1 LVYTA
6 IIAIQGV
13 RHIDTTSAGTKR
25 LDRRLVRPIF
35 ALATPVALSSQLDTL
50 VGVADIYLVGHL
62 GADAISAV
70 GISQILTMVVGVV
83 MIAVST
89 GAFALVAQATGAN
102 DERAVSATTKQAL
115 VLVALVSAGL
125 SLLGAAGARTALE
138 LLSMPAAVVELG
150 ATYLHV
156 FFAGLVF
163 MTLNFT
169 LNNCLYGA
177 GDARTPLYLNIF
189 MSLLKVCFSY
199 AFIFGI
205 GPLPAL
211 GVMGAALA
219 TVLSRAAGFSLSF
232 ALIKSNKLKLRFL
245 PDTSFFPEKERAQRM
260 LRIGIPSAVQGLF
273 RNGSGVVFVK
283 LVALT
288 ANPVTAVAA
297 YSIGNQ
303 VERIVRRTS
312 LAFGTAATTLV
323 GQRLGA
329 GDKDAAERS
338 GWTAMA
344 VGSLSMA
351 IFGAPLALG
360 ASHIMGLFTQ
370 DSAIIEVGV
379 VYIWA
384 IVLAEPLHCMAIT
397 AGGGLRGAGDTK
409 PALYY
414 TVIGQW
420 LVRLPVGYALAFY
433 FGYDID
439 GLWFSLIAFSALQG
453 WLTARKFAL
462 GEWKE
467 RQF

>member
-1 LVYTA
+1 M
-6 IIAIQGV
+6 
-13 RHIDTTSAGTKR
+13 
-25 LDRRLVRPIF
+25 
-35 ALATPVALSSQLDTL
+35 ALSSQLDTL
-50 VGVADIYLVGHL
+50 VGVADIYLVGDL
-62 GADAISAV
+62 GADAIAAV

-89 GAFALVAQATGAN
+89 GAFALVAQGTGAG
-102 DERAVSATTKQAL
+102 DERTVSATTKQAL
-115 VLVALVSAGL
+115 VLVAAVSSLL
-125 SLLGAAGARTALE
+125 SLLGIASSRIALE
-138 LLSMPAAVVELG
+138 VLSMPAGVVELG
-150 ATYLHV
+150 TGYLHV
-156 FFAGLVF
+156 FFAGLAF
-163 MTLNFT
+163 MALNFT

-177 GDARTPLYLNIF
+177 GDARTPLYLNLF
-189 MSLLKVCFSY
+189 MSALKIALSYLL
-199 AFIFGI
+199 IFGA

-211 GVMGAALA
+211 GVNGAALA
-219 TVLSRAAGFSLSF
+219 TVLSRAAGF
-232 ALIKSNKLKLRFL
+232 ALAIALVKGDRLKVRFL
-245 PDTSFFPEKERAQRM
+245 PDTSFLPERARAERM
-260 LRIGIPSAVQGLF
+260 LRIGIPSAIQGLF

-288 ANPVTAVAA
+288 AQPTIAVAA

-312 LAFGTAATTLV
+312 LSFGTAATTLV

-329 GDKDAAERS
+329 GDGDGAERS
-338 GWTAMA
+338 GWTAIFI
-344 VGSLSMA
+344 GSISMA
-351 IFGAPLALG
+351 LFGAPLAFF
-360 ASHIMGLFTQ
+360 AEEIMGVFTQ
-370 DSAIIEVGV
+370 DAAIIEVGA

-420 LVRLPVGYALAFY
+420 IVRLPVGYALAFWL
-433 FGYDID
+433 GYDIE

-453 WLTARKFAL
+453 WLTARKFAQ

-467 RQF
+467 RQI